1 MKINLPIVALKMLL
15 SLSIFAAGLS
25 LVSAASFARN
35 DGTYASPNGKTYSR
49 ALPRILRQTYGF
61 AAHQTPQYLRFRD
74 IYQSDSLGRQSFPNP
89 DRDFDGPNTNNSF

>member
-1 MKINLPIVALKMLL
+1 MKMNLTIVTLKMLL
-15 SLSIFAAGLS
+15 SLSIFAGGLS
-25 LVSAASFARN
+25 LASSFARN
-35 DGTYASPNGKTYSR
+35 DATYASPNGKTHSR

-61 AAHQTPQYLRFRD
+61 AARQTPQYLRFRD

>member
-1 MKINLPIVALKMLL
+1 MKMNLTIVTLKMPL
-15 SLSIFAAGLS
+15 SLSIFAGGLS
-25 LVSAASFARN
+25 LASASSFARN
-35 DGTYASPNGKTYSR
+35 DATYASPNGKTHSR

-61 AAHQTPQYLRFRD
+61 AARQTPQYLRFRD